1 MFVLHLYR
9 WSSIHI
15 PFSYTCVG
23 GVLTGGL
30 SDLISGRA
38 ITCVFMMYM
47 AVPTVSTIYTNN
59 NTYTIFIVLDNN
71 WMDCYTSASSSTV
84 LRTLVW

>member
-1 MFVLHLYR
+1 MIQYYSIIHVHVCTCLYYTCIGGVAYIYLLH
-9 WSSIHI
+9 
-15 PFSYTCVG
+15 YTCVG

-47 AVPTVSTIYTNN
+47 AVPTVSTVYTNN

-71 WMDCYTSASSSTV
+71 
-84 LRTLVW
+84 